1 MDERNTIHL
10 ETISKSIQKEGR
22 HTYML
27 TLGGYVPMHGICPIF
42 TPKSE
47 FQFLLDLMNVRIQ
60 TTHGII
66 TGKKV

>member
-1 MDERNTIHL
+1 MDVSLEQKAEEEESKQEESKVEERNTIHL

-42 TPKSE
+42 TPKA
-47 FQFLLDLMNVRIQ
+47 
-60 TTHGII
+60 
-66 TGKKV
+66 